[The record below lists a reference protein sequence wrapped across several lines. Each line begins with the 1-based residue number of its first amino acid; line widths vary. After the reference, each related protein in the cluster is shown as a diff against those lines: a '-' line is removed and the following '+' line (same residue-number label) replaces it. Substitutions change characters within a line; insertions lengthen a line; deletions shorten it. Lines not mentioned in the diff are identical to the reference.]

1 MILQC
6 NECWKR
12 FDADTEPVA
21 CPYCGAAG
29 HFAQITM
36 TDKHGRKLTYKEHIE
51 ELRKYYLAHPP
62 RGINRKRILEMSEE
76 ELEDMADVMDEISN
90 DTWEY

>member
-12 FDADTEPVA
+12 FDAVTEPVA

-62 RGINRKRILEMSEE
+62 RGMHKNRIQEMSAA
-76 ELEDMADVMDEISN
+76 ELEDMADVVDELSN
-90 DTWEY
+90 GTWEY

>member
-1 MILQC
+1 MIFQC

-12 FDADTEPVA
+12 FDADTEPAV
-21 CPYCGAAG
+21 CPYCGSAG
-29 HFAQITM
+29 HFAQITII
-36 TDKHGRKLTYKEHIE
+36 DKSGRQQTYKEYIE

-76 ELEDMADVMDEISN
+76 KLEDMADIMDEISN

>member
-1 MILQC
+1 MS
-6 NECWKR
+6 
-12 FDADTEPVA
+12 
-21 CPYCGAAG
+21 AG
-29 HFAQITM
+29 NDLTQIRSQQYAPTVVLRGIFAQITII
-36 TDKHGRKLTYKEHIE
+36 DKSGRQQTYKEYIE

-76 ELEDMADVMDEISN
+76 KLEDMADIMDEISN